1 MRPGIRSASLM
12 DDDWPQRAG
21 DDQAKAADA
30 GAPASAAL
38 ALAQPPPSP
47 PPARLAGRFTPAR
60 GAELLAS
67 ARTWAAGDGDVCV
80 ECAELERLDVV
91 SLQILLALKRDLD
104 ARGRRLRLQGVSDA
118 VIAVLTLAGLGEELR
133 S

>member
-1 MRPGIRSASLM
+1 MRRGIRSVSLM
-12 DDDWPQRAG
+12 DADWPQRAG

-30 GAPASAAL
+30 GAPAGAAPV
-38 ALAQPPPSP
+38 LAQPPPP
-47 PPARLAGRFTPAR
+47 PKLVGRFTPAR

-67 ARTWAAGDGDVCV
+67 ARAWSAGEGDVSV

-91 SLQILLALKRDLD
+91 SLQILLSLKRDLD

-118 VIAVLTLAGLGEELR
+118 VIAVLTLAGLGEELL

>member
-1 MRPGIRSASLM
+1 MRRGIRSVSLM

-30 GAPASAAL
+30 GAPPGAAP
-38 ALAQPPPSP
+38 ALAQAPP
-47 PPARLAGRFTPAR
+47 RLTGRFTPAR

-67 ARTWAAGDGDVCV
+67 ARAWSAGEGDVSV

-91 SLQILLALKRDLD
+91 SLQILLSLKRDLD
-104 ARGRRLRLQGVSDA
+104 ARGRRLRFQGMPDA
-118 VIAVLTLAGLGEELR
+118 VIAVLTLAGLGEELL